1 MKKGFVLMSLLL
13 VLLPAFIFAQGGT
26 EEPAAV
32 SGNFFDTTVKIIIP
46 YGAGGTH
53 DVVSRKFAEV
63 GSKYTNAPIVCEN
76 VTGGDG
82 IVAATLFTKKD
93 PNVKELLTT
102 SYGLWYQKIVKGDA
116 LKLDLDEIQPIG
128 AFDDRSYLL
137 YVRADSPYQ
146 TLDDLI
152 AESKKRT
159 IVCSAGAV
167 GSDAHLC
174 FGGLIN
180 QAGGQSKIASYEGGA
195 EQINAMINGE
205 VDCFVGTPQVG
216 QQYLETGKARALICF
231 KDFDYEGFKDS
242 LGLVVPNC
250 ADAGYPGSAITGGGF
265 LSVRTGADP
274 QIVADVEALIRKVWA
289 DPEFRNYTTE
299 IGLNI
304 YESYGA
310 DLMAHIKEAETNAK
324 AAAKSLG
331 LIK

>member
-1 MKKGFVLMSLLL
+1 MRNRFALVLLLLLL
-13 VLLPAFIFAQGGT
+13 VPVFVFAQGGT
-26 EEPAAV
+26 EKSTSA
-32 SGNFFDTTVKIIIP
+32 SGNYFDSTVKIIIP

-63 GSKYTNAPIVCEN
+63 GSKYTKAPIVCEN

-82 IVAATLFTKKD
+82 IVAATLYTKKD
-93 PNVKELLTT
+93 RNVKELLTT

-116 LKLDLDEIQPIG
+116 IKLDLDELHPIG
-128 AFDDRSYLL
+128 TFDDRSYLL
-137 YVRADSPYQ
+137 YVRANSSYQ
-146 TLDDLI
+146 TLEDLI
-152 AESKKRT
+152 AESKTRE

-180 QAGGQSKIASYEGGA
+180 QAGGKSRIASYEGGA
-195 EQINAMINGE
+195 EQINALINGE

-216 QQYLETGKARALICF
+216 QQYLETGKVRALTCF

-242 LGLVVPNC
+242 LGIVVPNC
-250 ADAGYPGSAITGGGF
+250 SDAGYPSSAITGGGF

-274 QIVADVEALIRKVWA
+274 QIVADVEELMKKVWA
-289 DPEFRNYTTE
+289 DPDFRNYTVE
-299 IGLNI
+299 IGLNVYEI
-304 YESYGA
+304 YGEQ
-310 DLMAHIKEAETNAK
+310 LQAHIKEAGVNAT

-331 LIK
+331 LLK